1 MTNGREIAL
10 DVLLSVTRDGEYS
23 HIALRDTLEKYQYL
37 EKKERAFITRIV
49 EGTLENMIRIDYII
63 DAFSNT
69 RTAKMKP
76 VILGILRSS
85 VYQICFLDRVPDSAV
100 CNEAVKLAGRRGFH
114 SLKGFVNGVLRSIA
128 REKDRISYPS
138 REEDPLRYLSIC
150 YSIPEWILDQWIREY
165 GIERA
170 EKMAE
175 ASVRRAPLSV
185 RIDSDRVSREAL
197 QKRIEAEGITAKAG
211 EWEDVLYLADYDR
224 MDQIPGFLEGLFYV
238 QDVSSMMAVRTA
250 DPGEGGVVL
259 DLCAAPGGK
268 SIHAAQLM
276 HGTGR
281 VIARDLTAAKTAL
294 IEENVRRCRIENIVV
309 ETADARIFDRRMEE
323 SADIVIADLP
333 CSGLGVLGRKKDIR
347 YKMTIEKEEE
357 LAALQRE
364 ILETAVRYV
373 KRGGKLLYSTCT
385 VHRAENEENA
395 AWLLKN
401 HGELRLLSQRQIF
414 PGEQGNDGFFIA
426 CMEKIKDE

>member
-138 REEDPLRYLSIC
+138 KEEDPLRYLSIC
-150 YSIPEWILDQWIREY
+150 YSIPEWILDQWVREY

-175 ASVRRAPLSV
+175 ASVHRAPLSV

-197 QKRIEAEGITAKAG
+197 QKRIEAEGIAAEAG

-250 DPGEGGVVL
+250 DPGEGDVVL